1 MPSYHSSESAG
12 RPIRVKEKANN
23 DRQMI
28 SFEFYVYPE
37 VLIPSMI
44 VYVVQLHLIC
54 LQSNATKGIETE
66 GKKVGKSSE
75 FPVVVV
81 TAICLNRLVL
91 QALFVSD
98 IARQLPR
105 RGLSGSIED
114 RASSYRFISHLSRTT
129 NPHLLPPRVR
139 LLRLLHSW
147 LLLATNVLVDI
158 GSISSLSSHTLHR
171 LPTLS
176 YKRRRALIRT
186 QRVNPRNHLRNSRLY
201 EAALAVSGPHKDG
214 VDTQEDPAAL
224 GEDDG

>member
-1 MPSYHSSESAG
+1 
-12 RPIRVKEKANN
+12 
-23 DRQMI
+23 MI

-54 LQSNATKGIETE
+54 LQSNATKGIEAE

-75 FPVVVV
+75 SPVVVV

-114 RASSYRFISHLSRTT
+114 RASS
-129 NPHLLPPRVR
+129 
-139 LLRLLHSW
+139 
-147 LLLATNVLVDI
+147 
-158 GSISSLSSHTLHR
+158 
-171 LPTLS
+171 
-176 YKRRRALIRT
+176 
-186 QRVNPRNHLRNSRLY
+186 
-201 EAALAVSGPHKDG
+201 
-214 VDTQEDPAAL
+214 
-224 GEDDG
+224 